1 MKKSKLLS
9 LLLTAA
15 LCFQSVVIPVS
26 ALETTIPAETTL
38 PAAENAAT
46 QAIEP
51 EFGTVCILEGCRT
64 INGMI
69 PLGGSDKR
77 LETAQAAFLY
87 EVNTETVVY
96 SYNPDTKIHPG
107 TLAKLVLGLVVVEN
121 ADLEDKVVVTEG
133 IQSYVPA
140 GANKVNPHNLKS
152 LEELTVGDLLHAAIL
167 INANDAAVA
176 LAHHIGG
183 TTDNFKQMMNDRVK
197 RIGCSNTMF
206 GNISG
211 LYTAESYTTA
221 RDMARIMRECMKN
234 ETLHTVLGTSEYTI
248 PPTNM
253 VTEERKFKTQNYM
266 QDDSTIQDYYD
277 DRVKGGIQSYHEQTG
292 ASIVCVATDK
302 TNEEDP
308 IYLEYIAVVLNA
320 TRTFAENGWSVLNHG
335 NFNELGTL
343 LKYGFGSF
351 KKNRI
356 IYDGMSLNQFVVNGG
371 ECYAVGE
378 AQVDVDSVVPINAQ
392 MNNLRMDYKVT
403 DGGLSAP
410 VKKGDLIATL
420 EVIYRNS
427 VMTEVE
433 VFAMADVKEADKTG
447 VTVRSTA
454 VRSDSD
460 DSGLMSVIGTLC
472 VIVLGL
478 AVAYLGF
485 NAYMRSKARARR
497 KRRRA
502 ARRRTRE

>member
-1 MKKSKLLS
+1 MKKFKRLS
-9 LLLTAA
+9 LIPAIA
-15 LCFQSVVIPVS
+15 LFLQSLVMPVS
-26 ALETTIPAETTL
+26 ASETALPSETAHTE
-38 PAAENAAT
+38 PAAVIQAT
-46 QAIEP
+46 EP
-51 EFGTVCILEGCRT
+51 EFGTACIVEGCRT
-64 INGMI
+64 INGMV
-69 PLGGSDKR
+69 PLGGNDKR

-140 GANKVNPHNLKS
+140 GANKVQPNLKS
-152 LEELTVGDLLHAAIL
+152 LEEMTVGDLLHAAIL
-167 INANDAAVA
+167 INANDASVA
-176 LAHHIGG
+176 LAHHVGG

-234 ETLHTVLGTSEYTI
+234 ETLYTVLGTSEYTI

-302 TNEEDP
+302 SGEEDT
-308 IYLEYIAVVLNA
+308 IYLEYIAVILNA
-320 TRTFAENGWSVLNHG
+320 TRTFAENGWSALSHG
-335 NFNELGTL
+335 NFNEMGTL
-343 LKYGFGSF
+343 LKYGFDSF

-356 IYDGMSLNQFVVNGG
+356 IYEGMSLNQFAVNGG

-378 AQVDVDSVVPINAQ
+378 AQVDVDSVVPVNAQ
-392 MNNLRMDYKVT
+392 MNNLRMDYKVV
-403 DGGLSAP
+403 DGGLAAP

-420 EVIYRNS
+420 EVVYRNS
-427 VMTEVE
+427 IMTELE
-433 VFAMADVKEADKTG
+433 VFAMADVKAADKTG
-447 VTVRSTA
+447 VTIRSTA

-478 AVAYLGF
+478 AVAYLAF

-497 KRRRA
+497 RRRRA
-502 ARRRTRE
+502 ARRRNRE